1 MEHLLEKGFKEIQRN
16 IWYSLQRKRFIV
28 IENPSLQDKT
38 YYEWMISQRGHT
50 EKEIVMKT
58 IDDLVEKV
66 LDYSQFKTCLQNLG
80 YSVEDDLTEERPEKF
95 QFTANR
101 SYFRKRQRNSFFQNS
116 IQKRNDADS
125 KVSSWV
131 AEWK

>member
-1 MEHLLEKGFKEIQRN
+1 M
-16 IWYSLQRKRFIV
+16 

-50 EKEIVMKT
+50 EKDIVMKT

-101 SYFRKRQRNSFFQNS
+101 KLVQKETEEFFFFQDS

-125 KVSSWV
+125 KVSG
-131 AEWK
+131 